1 MLAAAASLAA
11 LSPPTLDAKRVLLSE
26 IGALRNRPPSQGR
39 AAVLAAVDAL
49 EAEGSRIT
57 APVAGWWTLVYST
70 QEPANADS
78 AAAGAVQALSDAA
91 YGVFFKFAPAL
102 AGAQQQGGGA
112 GVRNEQMVDEAAGAV
127 LNRVRLPLGKSV
139 VEVTVEGE
147 CECVPGAADELR
159 VTFTRTSVALDGGAP
174 LRLPLPRPV
183 GTVSNSYCDDDLRVS
198 RGGRGGVFVLR
209 RLARDLNYR

>member
-102 AGAQQQGGGA
+102 TGAQQEGGSA

-147 CECVPGAADELR
+147 CEPGEIADELR

-183 GTVSNSYCDDDLRVS
+183 GTVANSYCDDDLRVS

-209 RLARDLNYR
+209 RLARDLNDR

>member
-1 MLAAAASLAA
+1 M
-11 LSPPTLDAKRVLLSE
+11 
-26 IGALRNRPPSQGR
+26 
-39 AAVLAAVDAL
+39 
-49 EAEGSRIT
+49 
-57 APVAGWWTLVYST
+57 YST

-102 AGAQQQGGGA
+102 AGAQQEGGGA

-139 VEVTVEGE
+139 VEVVVEGE
-147 CECVPGAADELR
+147 CEPGATDELR

-209 RLARDLNYR
+209 RLARDLNDR